1 MIGPHDTSSPLL
13 EGDRL
18 ALATIANAIPQIVWV
33 ADSDGNIFY
42 YNETWHEITGL
53 PRDTIASRE
62 DWRATVHPDDYALV
76 LAAWERATLEHEPYE
91 IEHRLRHVPNGEYRW
106 FLARGRPL
114 FDLEGKLV
122 RWFGTTTDIDNQKR
136 FLAASEERA
145 ASLRAIVEAIPH
157 MVWTAR
163 PDGFVDYYSER
174 FLAYLQTLGEGLV
187 ERGWTE
193 IVHPE
198 DLTTAAAKW
207 ATAISTGTAY
217 EAELRLKR
225 AREGTYRWFHA
236 RALPYVGGDGKIE
249 RWIGTAT
256 DVDEEHRLT
265 ERRETLLETLTR
277 TFVPSS
283 LPDFV
288 PYSLDAVYV
297 PAEEDAR
304 VGGDFF
310 DALVLPSGEL
320 LFVIGDVAGHGATA
334 AVVMSRARNALVT
347 LALDID
353 DPATMLERANR
364 ALLLQGDTMVT
375 AIVGFLR
382 RDGEFRYATAGHPP
396 PLLVER
402 YAQPRFLETR
412 GAPLGILPAIAPRTF
427 HDRLPGASLLLFYT
441 DGIVEYD
448 RDIEAGERRL
458 RAATEAAL
466 GHALPAATILRTLLG
481 TRRAPDDIA
490 LLTLARDPD
499 S

>member
-1 MIGPHDTSSPLL
+1 MIGRSDTSSPLL

-18 ALATIANAIPQIVWV
+18 ALARIANAIPQIVWV

-42 YNETWHEITGL
+42 YNDSWYETTGL
-53 PRDTIASRE
+53 TRATIASRE

-76 LAAWERATLEHEPYE
+76 LAAWDRATVRQEPYE
-91 IEHRLRHVPNGEYRW
+91 IEHRLRRIPGGDYRW

-122 RWFGTTTDIDNQKR
+122 RWFGTTTDIDYHKR
-136 FLAASEERA
+136 FLAASEERVA
-145 ASLRAIVEAIPH
+145 NLRTIVEAIPH

-163 PDGFVDYYSER
+163 PDGYIDYYSER

-187 ERGWTE
+187 ERGSTE
-193 IVHPE
+193 IIHP
-198 DLTTAAAKW
+198 DDVAIAGAAW
-207 ATAISTGTAY
+207 AQSVSAGTAY

-225 AREGTYRWFHA
+225 ARDGTYRWFHA
-236 RALPYVGGDGKIE
+236 RALPYVGADGRIE

-256 DVDEEHRLT
+256 DVDEEHRLA

-283 LPDFV
+283 LPDFA
-288 PYSLDAVYV
+288 PYTLEAVYV

-310 DALVLPSGEL
+310 DAVVLPSGEL
-320 LFVIGDVAGHGATA
+320 LFVIGDVAGHGAAA

-353 DPATMLERANR
+353 DPATLLERANR
-364 ALLLQGDTMVT
+364 VLLLQGDTMVT

-382 RDGEFRYATAGHPP
+382 RDGAFRYATAGHPP
-396 PLLVER
+396 PLLVSRE
-402 YAQPRFLETR
+402 AQPRLLETH

-427 HDRLPGASLLLFYT
+427 YDRLPGTSLLLLYT

-448 RDIEAGERRL
+448 RNIEAGERRL
-458 RAATEAAL
+458 LAATESAL
-466 GHALPAATILRTLLG
+466 GHALPAAAILRTLLG

-490 LLTLARDPD
+490 LLTLARAAD
-499 S
+499 